1 MDRYETLDTNRSLD
15 TKRVFSLKQIRLGE
29 KFKDLKDKITNQEK
43 SKLIKIDSEFQNIK
57 YRIQALTQN
66 VNDTKNNKKEILKFL
81 VFNNKL
87 FHNNEKESPSIKKHK
102 KDNKLLYS
110 HTEEIVRKLSSI
122 DETFNKKKIKP
133 IRFKNLKHKFIE
145 DNLTSELNPGMER
158 NLREINRTIKSSK
171 LNMLIIDNKI
181 NSKANSKFNSRKSN
195 LNVVYEH
202 DNDYEIDNLLTT
214 AHTDNKDLSMKYTID
229 ESMSKTNVHNKLISN
244 ISIFEDN
251 SKQLSNRYNPYPIDN
266 YESIPSTSNLQT
278 LNNASLKKKTF
289 SYTEKMIDKLNI
301 DLNLKS
307 SMEYMKLKEQLVM
320 SNSLSSTSRQ
330 NDHFIEISNENKL
343 KALKEKQAKLQERC
357 NLKFEELEKTN
368 RRIEE
373 IKAEKDATSA
383 LISKEKY
390 KLEQVGKKSPIKE
403 NLIKGNKLK
412 SIKVLV
418 NLKEKEEDDMYQ
430 QTQHRIRINQ
440 LLDNEKYQAQEIKHA
455 LFIKESLKSDIVY
468 LEEELKKC
476 SSSIHKVINFLESY
490 YHNILKKGEDTRKK
504 GLSWILVAIWNL
516 KCQIYMSYMPNY
528 LDNELIEYFF
538 LRSHKEIELQK
549 SEKLLCELRE
559 LVRELR
565 GREYTSYKKIKQKF
579 TKPEITTSIIKFR
592 HDNDKDNK
600 NILSL
605 NKGKSSIFSPIN
617 QIHDKKKLSAS
628 TSINIILPSIPIAKI
643 NVEND
648 TEITFHNMNNFFNK
662 KLTIKLDEKIQVLI
676 NYVEELE
683 KITKE
688 IDNELE
694 IMKDKEIERIT
705 KEFMV
710 NNYSRVYKV
719 DIKTILSAIV
729 GEKDLLSAMKTF
741 INKKKKYLAVIDKT
755 KI

>member
-1 MDRYETLDTNRSLD
+1 MASYETIDNNRSLN
-15 TKRVFSLKQIRLGE
+15 TKRLFSLKQIKLGE
-29 KFKDLKDKITNQEK
+29 KFKDIKDKITNQEK
-43 SKLIKIDSEFQNIK
+43 DKLIKIDSEFQNIK

-66 VNDTKNNKKEILKFL
+66 VNDTKNNRKGILKFL
-81 VFNNKL
+81 VLNNKL
-87 FHNNEKESPSIKKHK
+87 SHSRDNQSQSFNKNKKES
-102 KDNKLLYS
+102 KLLYS

-122 DETFNKKKIKP
+122 DESIYKKKIRP
-133 IRFKNLKHKFIE
+133 IRFKNLKHQFIE

-158 NLREINRTIKSSK
+158 NLRQINKTIKSSK
-171 LNMLIIDNKI
+171 LNMLIIDHKI

-195 LNVVYEH
+195 LNIVYEH
-202 DNDYEIDNLLTT
+202 ENDNELDNLLTT
-214 AHTDNKDLSMKYTID
+214 AHTDCKDLSIKYTID
-229 ESMSKTNVHNKLISN
+229 ESMSKTNVHNKLIST

-251 SKQLSNRYNPYPIDN
+251 SKQQTSKFNTNTIDSNE
-266 YESIPSTSNLQT
+266 YEQSTTNLKV
-278 LNNASLKKKTF
+278 LNSVAFKQKTF

-301 DLNLKS
+301 DLSLKS
-307 SMEYMKLKEQLVM
+307 SMEYMKLKEQLAM
-320 SNSLSSTSRQ
+320 SNTLTSTSRQ

-343 KALKEKQAKLQERC
+343 KAIKEKQAKLQERS
-357 NLKFEELEKTN
+357 NLKSEELEKTN

-390 KLEQVGKKSPIKE
+390 NLEQIGKKSPINE
-403 NLIKGNKLK
+403 NNFKGNKFK
-412 SIKVLV
+412 SIKVLT
-418 NLKEKEEDDMYQ
+418 NLKDKIEDDMYQ

-440 LLDNEKYQAQEIKHA
+440 LLDKEKYQAQEIKHA

-468 LEEELKKC
+468 LEDELKKC
-476 SSSIHKVINFLESY
+476 SSNIHKVINFLESY

-516 KCQIYMSYMPNY
+516 GCQIYMSYMPNY

-565 GREYTSYKKIKQKF
+565 GREYRSYKKIKQKF
-579 TKPEITTSIIKFR
+579 TKPEIITSLTKFR
-592 HDNDKDNK
+592 YDNNKDIK
-600 NILSL
+600 NAIVLS
-605 NKGKSSIFSPIN
+605 KEKSSIFSPYYIP
-617 QIHDKKKLSAS
+617 HDKKKLSAR
-628 TSINIILPSIPIAKI
+628 TSLNIILPSIPITKI
-643 NVEND
+643 TVEND
-648 TEITFHNMNNFFNK
+648 TELTFHNMTNFFNR
-662 KLTIKLDEKIQVLI
+662 KLAIKLDEKIQVLI

-688 IDNELE
+688 INNELE
-694 IMKDKEIERIT
+694 LMKDKEIERIT
-705 KEFMV
+705 KEFMI

-729 GEKDLLSAMKTF
+729 GEKDLLAAMKSF
-741 INKKKKYLAVIDKT
+741 INKKKKYLAVIDKN
-755 KI
+755 KS